1 VDAAGWNL
9 EQTIVGEVF
18 AAGVTLSLDVAYTS
32 RMANGATG
40 SGYYDG
46 VFPTGGTGPYTWR
59 VKRGFL
65 PKGLSFAAS
74 QTVGYTVVQGTAQ
87 FGGYFV
93 VVIEVTDTSSSVS
106 VERALHLGI
115 TPGGPAFSTLSLPN
129 ATWGSP
135 YNQSITCNQNYSS
148 GITWLMRSGSL
159 PPGMSLNMS
168 GDPSTTLSG
177 TCSVAGSYT
186 FELSALGPAGTAP
199 YRQFTVNVTGGPK
212 LQFLVQP
219 SNTVAGQVIS
229 PPVQVEVTD
238 GSGTRIPTATNA
250 VTIALDQNPSG
261 SILGGT
267 LTVNAVAGVATFNNL
282 TLSVPMPGSQHT
294 LRATATG
301 LTDATSWPFQ
311 SLNPAASGVRLA
323 FVAHPSNTVAGQ
335 NIAPAITVEV
345 QDAYGLR
352 DTTSTASVT
361 VAIDFNAGGAVLTGT
376 LTQAAVAGLATFST
390 VSLNRSG
397 TGYTLKASAAGL
409 QGALSAGFNVT
420 PDVAT
425 KLVFVETLYT
435 FESGIPYSLPVRV
448 QVCDQFDNLVPTAS
462 HLITLS
468 DNPAGPAF
476 TLSGTTVLSAVNGIA
491 TFNGLTCTAA
501 AGGVGCTILANAT
514 GLAQGSSS
522 PFRIVTSRS
531 TSGPI
536 RAKFVSEP
544 IDCDAGQGFSVVVEL
559 VQQGDIRAWG
569 ATNNITLSIW
579 TSPSGPGPSA
589 SLSGSLTTACVDGRA
604 TFSGLSINR
613 AGGFFQ
619 LRGVGA
625 GLPGGW
631 PNPEAISRS
640 FSVRPG
646 AASQVIF
653 ATQPADVG
661 VSTAFNP
668 DVEAQLTDSFGNY
681 VTSGA
686 PSVAV
691 AIDANPGAASL
702 LGNSTVNANGG
713 RARFIGLG
721 LTKPGRNYRLS
732 VASTG
737 LGGALSNQF
746 HVIGPAAVLSPLGS
760 INPNNALP
768 NTALSMTF
776 EIQDVAGTRVTAGTH
791 LVTVALDSNPG
802 ATTLSGTLSAS
813 SSGGTVSFGNV
824 RVQGPGVGFKLV
836 ATATGLAPG
845 VTGTFN
851 VIGPLA
857 TMQLNGVNSDVAA
870 GVASSFPIQLVDALG
885 NVMTNATNTVN
896 VSLGANPGGSTLS
909 GTTSVA
915 AVSGVASFGNL
926 SINNP
931 ASGYTL
937 VFTCTG
943 LPSLTVGPFDVLSA
957 TTPYSL
963 AFGTQPQNT
972 YVGGTFGCT
981 VRIRSVSGSTLTG
994 STLPI
999 TLALFNE
1006 PQGAVLGGN
1015 VTVNAV
1021 NGVATFS
1028 GLTCSKKGTTL
1039 RLYAACANLRTA
1051 QSNTFNVEGAP
1062 VALSVTSQPRN
1073 SLAYNNV
1080 GTVAFAIVDADG
1092 SPVTRFNTSVS
1103 LALSGGSAGAV
1114 LASTPGTPVS
1124 TTNGTVLFT
1133 NVNVSLVGVG
1143 YVITA
1148 SASGLTPASTEPFDI
1163 VAAAGTPARLTIS
1176 MQGGSGKA
1184 GVALDPAPQIAIR
1197 DALNT
1202 FLATATTAV
1211 TASVYSGPTG
1221 AALSGSVTVNAV
1233 NGIATF
1239 SNLLPNMVGAFVIRY
1254 SATGCTPVN
1263 SITVNVMPGFGA
1275 ASQLVFGSVQSAYA
1289 VNQVMWPSVGVS
1301 VQDAAGNVVT
1311 TYTTPVTIALLNNPG
1326 SATLTGTLT
1335 AVPVNGVATFNTL
1348 SLNVLANG
1356 YTFGASSGTLTQ
1368 GVSAAFDVITPGVA
1382 AKLSFY
1388 TQPPSAA
1395 APGVV
1400 FSSPVR
1406 VEVVDARGVLVP
1418 SATHAVTISFSANP
1432 GSATLG
1438 GTLTVNAVAG
1448 VATFSG
1454 LSISAAAN
1462 GYKLLASSGS
1472 FTTAMSQEIDVGV
1485 TGVAAGL
1492 RFSLQ
1497 PAGAHSGM
1505 PLDPVTKV
1513 QVIDVFGNVV
1523 ASASNSIT
1531 LALPSTM
1538 TGATLSGTLTVA
1550 AVNGEATFSNTI
1562 LTGTSASY
1570 RFEASSGAL
1579 KGATSNLFLLSA
1591 APVEIAYAQQPTNVV
1606 AGAFVWAPVKVEFR
1620 DGAGLRLTSVNR
1632 LVTIALGA
1640 NPGGST
1646 LSGTLSVQAVNGV
1659 AVFNNLWLN
1668 KAATG
1673 YTLIASAQGFA
1684 LVTSVGFSV
1693 VAGAPVGMSFT
1704 VQPPNALAGVA
1715 LSPAPTVAVTDAY
1728 GNPAT
1733 SATGLVQLTLA
1744 ANPGDSIVQ
1753 GTTQVA
1759 LSQGQAVFADLA
1771 LLTPAT
1777 GYSLSATLSG
1787 YATATSASFDISAG
1801 APRCL
1806 LFRVQPSWT
1815 AGGGSISPAIQVELR
1830 DMHGALCASATNSI
1844 TIALGANPGGSTLS
1858 GTLTQAAVG
1867 GVATFA
1873 NLSLNNNGAGYTL
1886 TASSAGTAA
1895 ATSRPFDI
1903 APNPAPVLHEL
1914 WPPMVRGGIGA
1925 AIYGTGFSTTL
1936 ANNNVS
1942 FGGAGATVVSAS
1954 AQKLV
1959 VTVPLSVA
1967 SGNLTVTVAGRTS
1980 AVLAY
1985 QVGPVRCNFA
1995 NSGAQDAALHNSWS
2009 SASPDGRY
2017 VIFAST
2023 DTALV
2028 AGDTNF
2034 RRDVFLR
2041 DTVAGT
2047 TTRVSVGTGGSELNG
2062 DSTAVQVS
2070 ADGRY
2075 VLFTSD
2081 ADNLS
2086 TDPRRITGKPM
2097 TYLHDRQANTTTQVG
2112 TLIDKGSVNAVGVV
2126 GSLMTVDGRYVVF
2139 TRGQDIGA
2147 GWINGQPTSEIVF
2160 LDVQSG
2166 VAQWEFP
2173 TVDGSPAS
2181 VGIWLH
2187 DMTPDGRLVLFSA
2200 EDGNFV
2206 AGDTNG
2212 HSDVFLYDRTSK
2224 TTRKISNGVGGAQ
2237 ANQDS
2242 YTGVISANGRFVAF
2256 NSIASNLV
2264 AGDTN
2269 NDYDAFLVDLS
2280 TETTVRVSLTASS
2293 AQSAGGGSA
2302 VAVSNDGQTV
2312 VFASQASDLVPGDT
2326 NGFSDLFVR
2335 DRAASTTTRI
2345 SVSSSGGEADYGAQ
2359 STFKMLPRADGIY
2372 CNSGATNLVSGDTNA
2387 SIDVFFLPMSTTA
2400 RTGPRISA
2408 LAPAIALPGA
2418 ALEIFGHGFSSVA
2431 SANTVLVG
2439 GVAATVTS
2447 ASFSR
2452 LVVTLPAAA
2461 TDGPVLVALS
2471 DQVSNPV
2478 TLRVGVR
2485 RTSVSASGTQT
2496 NGASSAAGIS
2506 TDGRFALFT
2515 SAATNLVSGDTN
2527 GFVDVFVKDSLTGK
2541 IERISMGLAGAEPN
2555 ADCLNPCLSG
2565 DGRFVAFESDA
2576 NNLVA
2581 GDTNGVRD
2589 IFVYDRARKVMR
2601 IYSKPLAGG
2610 QSDGHSRSAS
2620 FSADGSYLAFESDAT
2635 NLVAGDTNGV
2645 TDVFVAWFWIQ
2656 CVRYRLSVDSS
2667 GNEANGPSFK
2677 PRASFSADAVV
2688 FESDATNLVTGDTNG
2703 VPARQPAPKA
2713 ARRNSRRHFE
2723 LKAGTSPQRRVN
2735 LSLLVHQPTRSVR
2748 SADAAPA
2755 AVRADPRAAA
2765 RRRRAVHAPAVAPCL
2780 QVVRAAARLRAAA
2793 VAASVAS
2800 LLRHRQRHA
2809 QVHLRQHPLRR
2820 APLRLRAALR
2830 LRLRGALRLR
2840 LRAVLH
2846 PALRLLRAA
2855 LRLHRAAAPRASKIQ
2870 RLPTRGA

>member
-1 VDAAGWNL
+1 VQYQKQQTKENEMRLTGMAGLTLALIALCLVGCGGGDDGGGGGGGSGGGGGGGGTILLPPSVYPPPTGSTGGFQVLIDATEGQYYSFLATGTGGAVPYSWTAPGLPAGLALAQGTPTAVVSGTPTVPGTTQFTISYSDISGASGSLSLQLTVQPAPPAFFFNTLFLPDAVQGQPYSEPISVSGGSAPYSWGTLFGSLPPNLSLGASGSPNNTISGMAGTPGTYNFMVRCTDVNGDYCVRGYSFVIRPRDITLSPSTLPAGSEGGAYSFSYSALGGTGTGYTYAISSGSLPAGITLSAAGLFSGSPSVAGTFNFDVTVTDSGIGSNTYSQSITVYPAATALQILTAAILPNADQNRPYSVNFSAVGGTGQGYAWTVYQGTLPHGTALAAAGSPMTTLSGVPQYSTVYTFTLRVTDSALNTTIKGFQVYVAPGGQPVAIINSSPLPSTRIQVAYTLNLQASLGTPGYIWHLDSGALPPGLSFGSPVGSTWNISGSPSSLGTFQFTVSVTDLLNQRAVRTFDLTITPPPLLTITSSGSLPNGQTGTAYVQDIFAYGGTQSGFQWTLTAGALPPGLNFSATGTPYTTLSGTPSAVGNYVFELTVTDAATNTAFLQFSLTIDPPPGVLAIMTQGLPDGAIGATYSQQISATGGFGSYTWSIIAGALPAGLSISSGTPTGTISGTPGAAGTFNFTIQVTDSLAATAQRAFTMEVSTYALRIQLKLPAQGVVGQPYSDSFTAEGGVAPYSWTMVTGALPAGLSLTSGTPDATISGTPTTAGVYYSRLRVRDSLGWFDYLQLRFIVRPAAAGALTIINTTLPEIDTGSEIHEPLIAAGGTPPYAWSVVGALPGTLQLLPCGDYAALRGGTTGGSSPMTIQVTDSASNVFQRVLNLNVFGSFYSNDDAFGPSTVGTPASFPITTYGGTGAFTWSIIEGALPAGMTLTPGTPDATVSGTPTQAGAYFFRVRVVDAAGWNL

-468 DNPAGPAF
+468 DNPAGSAF

-668 DVEAQLTDSFGNY
+668 DVEAQLADSFGNY

-746 HVIGPAAVLSPLGS
+746 HVIGPAAVLSLLGS

-791 LVTVALDSNPG
+791 LVTVALESNPG

-857 TMQLNGVNSDVAA
+857 TMQLNGVNADIAA

-909 GTTSVA
+909 GTTSVTA
-915 AVSGVASFGNL
+915 ASGVASFGNL

-1263 SITVNVMPGFGA
+1263 SITVNVMPGVWR
-1275 ASQLVFGSVQSAYA
+1275 SL
-1289 VNQVMWPSVGVS
+1289 
-1301 VQDAAGNVVT
+1301 
-1311 TYTTPVTIALLNNPG
+1311 
-1326 SATLTGTLT
+1326 AT
-1335 AVPVNGVATFNTL
+1335 
-1348 SLNVLANG
+1348 
-1356 YTFGASSGTLTQ
+1356 
-1368 GVSAAFDVITPGVA
+1368 
-1382 AKLSFY
+1382 
-1388 TQPPSAA
+1388 
-1395 APGVV
+1395 
-1400 FSSPVR
+1400 
-1406 VEVVDARGVLVP
+1406 
-1418 SATHAVTISFSANP
+1418 
-1432 GSATLG
+1432 
-1438 GTLTVNAVAG
+1438 
-1448 VATFSG
+1448 
-1454 LSISAAAN
+1454 
-1462 GYKLLASSGS
+1462 
-1472 FTTAMSQEIDVGV
+1472 
-1485 TGVAAGL
+1485 
-1492 RFSLQ
+1492 
-1497 PAGAHSGM
+1497 
-1505 PLDPVTKV
+1505 
-1513 QVIDVFGNVV
+1513 
-1523 ASASNSIT
+1523 
-1531 LALPSTM
+1531 
-1538 TGATLSGTLTVA
+1538 
-1550 AVNGEATFSNTI
+1550 
-1562 LTGTSASY
+1562 
-1570 RFEASSGAL
+1570 
-1579 KGATSNLFLLSA
+1579 
-1591 APVEIAYAQQPTNVV
+1591 
-1606 AGAFVWAPVKVEFR
+1606 
-1620 DGAGLRLTSVNR
+1620 
-1632 LVTIALGA
+1632 
-1640 NPGGST
+1640 
-1646 LSGTLSVQAVNGV
+1646 
-1659 AVFNNLWLN
+1659 
-1668 KAATG
+1668 
-1673 YTLIASAQGFA
+1673 
-1684 LVTSVGFSV
+1684 
-1693 VAGAPVGMSFT
+1693 
-1704 VQPPNALAGVA
+1704 
-1715 LSPAPTVAVTDAY
+1715 
-1728 GNPAT
+1728 
-1733 SATGLVQLTLA
+1733 
-1744 ANPGDSIVQ
+1744 
-1753 GTTQVA
+1753 
-1759 LSQGQAVFADLA
+1759 
-1771 LLTPAT
+1771 
-1777 GYSLSATLSG
+1777 
-1787 YATATSASFDISAG
+1787 
-1801 APRCL
+1801 
-1806 LFRVQPSWT
+1806 
-1815 AGGGSISPAIQVELR
+1815 
-1830 DMHGALCASATNSI
+1830 
-1844 TIALGANPGGSTLS
+1844 
-1858 GTLTQAAVG
+1858 
-1867 GVATFA
+1867 
-1873 NLSLNNNGAGYTL
+1873 
-1886 TASSAGTAA
+1886 
-1895 ATSRPFDI
+1895 
-1903 APNPAPVLHEL
+1903 
-1914 WPPMVRGGIGA
+1914 
-1925 AIYGTGFSTTL
+1925 
-1936 ANNNVS
+1936 
-1942 FGGAGATVVSAS
+1942 
-1954 AQKLV
+1954 
-1959 VTVPLSVA
+1959 
-1967 SGNLTVTVAGRTS
+1967 
-1980 AVLAY
+1980 
-1985 QVGPVRCNFA
+1985 
-1995 NSGAQDAALHNSWS
+1995 
-2009 SASPDGRY
+2009 
-2017 VIFAST
+2017 
-2023 DTALV
+2023 
-2028 AGDTNF
+2028 
-2034 RRDVFLR
+2034 
-2041 DTVAGT
+2041 
-2047 TTRVSVGTGGSELNG
+2047 
-2062 DSTAVQVS
+2062 
-2070 ADGRY
+2070 
-2075 VLFTSD
+2075 
-2081 ADNLS
+2081 
-2086 TDPRRITGKPM
+2086 
-2097 TYLHDRQANTTTQVG
+2097 
-2112 TLIDKGSVNAVGVV
+2112 
-2126 GSLMTVDGRYVVF
+2126 
-2139 TRGQDIGA
+2139 
-2147 GWINGQPTSEIVF
+2147 
-2160 LDVQSG
+2160 
-2166 VAQWEFP
+2166 
-2173 TVDGSPAS
+2173 
-2181 VGIWLH
+2181 
-2187 DMTPDGRLVLFSA
+2187 
-2200 EDGNFV
+2200 
-2206 AGDTNG
+2206 
-2212 HSDVFLYDRTSK
+2212 
-2224 TTRKISNGVGGAQ
+2224 
-2237 ANQDS
+2237 
-2242 YTGVISANGRFVAF
+2242 
-2256 NSIASNLV
+2256 
-2264 AGDTN
+2264 
-2269 NDYDAFLVDLS
+2269 
-2280 TETTVRVSLTASS
+2280 
-2293 AQSAGGGSA
+2293 
-2302 VAVSNDGQTV
+2302 
-2312 VFASQASDLVPGDT
+2312 
-2326 NGFSDLFVR
+2326 
-2335 DRAASTTTRI
+2335 
-2345 SVSSSGGEADYGAQ
+2345 
-2359 STFKMLPRADGIY
+2359 
-2372 CNSGATNLVSGDTNA
+2372 
-2387 SIDVFFLPMSTTA
+2387 
-2400 RTGPRISA
+2400 
-2408 LAPAIALPGA
+2408 
-2418 ALEIFGHGFSSVA
+2418 
-2431 SANTVLVG
+2431 
-2439 GVAATVTS
+2439 
-2447 ASFSR
+2447 
-2452 LVVTLPAAA
+2452 
-2461 TDGPVLVALS
+2461 
-2471 DQVSNPV
+2471 
-2478 TLRVGVR
+2478 
-2485 RTSVSASGTQT
+2485 
-2496 NGASSAAGIS
+2496 
-2506 TDGRFALFT
+2506 
-2515 SAATNLVSGDTN
+2515 
-2527 GFVDVFVKDSLTGK
+2527 
-2541 IERISMGLAGAEPN
+2541 
-2555 ADCLNPCLSG
+2555 
-2565 DGRFVAFESDA
+2565 
-2576 NNLVA
+2576 
-2581 GDTNGVRD
+2581 
-2589 IFVYDRARKVMR
+2589 
-2601 IYSKPLAGG
+2601 
-2610 QSDGHSRSAS
+2610 
-2620 FSADGSYLAFESDAT
+2620 
-2635 NLVAGDTNGV
+2635 
-2645 TDVFVAWFWIQ
+2645 
-2656 CVRYRLSVDSS
+2656 CVRICA
-2667 GNEANGPSFK
+2667 E
-2677 PRASFSADAVV
+2677 
-2688 FESDATNLVTGDTNG
+2688 
-2703 VPARQPAPKA
+2703 
-2713 ARRNSRRHFE
+2713 
-2723 LKAGTSPQRRVN
+2723 
-2735 LSLLVHQPTRSVR
+2735 
-2748 SADAAPA
+2748 
-2755 AVRADPRAAA
+2755 
-2765 RRRRAVHAPAVAPCL
+2765 CL
-2780 QVVRAAARLRAAA
+2780 CR
-2793 VAASVAS
+2793 
-2800 LLRHRQRHA
+2800 
-2809 QVHLRQHPLRR
+2809 
-2820 APLRLRAALR
+2820 
-2830 LRLRGALRLR
+2830 
-2840 LRAVLH
+2840 
-2846 PALRLLRAA
+2846 
-2855 LRLHRAAAPRASKIQ
+2855 
-2870 RLPTRGA
+2870 